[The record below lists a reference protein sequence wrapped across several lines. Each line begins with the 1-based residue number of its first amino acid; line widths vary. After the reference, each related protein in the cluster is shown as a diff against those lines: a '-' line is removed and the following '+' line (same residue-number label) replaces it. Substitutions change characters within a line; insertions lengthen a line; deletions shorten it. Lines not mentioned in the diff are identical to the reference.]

1 MENPFDSVFETV
13 HVKKKTK
20 VSKKSYKLDELLEL
34 FPEESKNTVQLK
46 KDVAE
51 QVEEAMDTKNINE
64 TFCLTQ
70 MFVNKFFYGIEYE
83 SEEKINNILE
93 TIPEFEMFKTI

>member
-13 HVKKKTK
+13 PVKKTK
-20 VSKKSYKLDELLEL
+20 ISKKKYKLDELLEL

-46 KDVAE
+46 KDIAG
-51 QVEEAMDTKNINE
+51 QLEEAMNGEKPNE

-70 MFVNKFFYGIEYE
+70 MFVNKFFYGVEYE
-83 SEEKINNILE
+83 SEEKINKIIE
-93 TIPEFEMFKTI
+93 MIPEFEMFKTI